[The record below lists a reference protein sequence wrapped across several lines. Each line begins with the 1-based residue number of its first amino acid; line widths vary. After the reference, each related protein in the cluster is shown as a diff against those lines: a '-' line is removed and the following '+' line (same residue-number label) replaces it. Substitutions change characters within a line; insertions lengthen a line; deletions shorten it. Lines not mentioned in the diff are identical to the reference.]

1 MKRTWGTLLG
11 SNKLALS
18 LLAFAV
24 GAAAQWVNYPAAG
37 IPRGADGKPNMSA
50 PAPKTAD
57 GKTDLSGIWI
67 AEDQKFFMNLA
78 NDRKEDEVPL
88 LPWARAL
95 QQQREK
101 DIHRDDPLARCLP
114 QGVPRIN
121 TNGMFPFKIIQTPG
135 LVVILYEQL
144 NLFRQVFMDGRKV
157 ASNPNP
163 AWLGYSTGRWDGD
176 TLVIETS
183 GFNDQTWLDTEK
195 GHPATESLHVTERFR
210 RKDFGNLE
218 VQATIDDPKAY
229 SKPWTTA
236 AQKIHLLLGTEI
248 LEFVCNENEKDA
260 PHLFNK

>member
-1 MKRTWGTLLG
+1 MRG
-11 SNKLALS
+11 LA
-18 LLAFAV
+18 LLAFICLM
-24 GAAAQWVNYPAAG
+24 GGPLLAQWVNYPSAG
-37 IPRGADGKPNMSA
+37 IPLGADGKPSLSA
-50 PAPKTAD
+50 AAPKTAD
-57 GKTDLSGIWI
+57 GKADLSGIWI

-78 NDRKEDEVPL
+78 NDRKEDDVPL

-95 QQQREK
+95 QRQREK
-101 DIHRDDPLARCLP
+101 DIHRDDPLGRCLP

-144 NLFRQVFMDGRKV
+144 NLFRQVFMDGRKLV
-157 ASNPNP
+157 SNPNP
-163 AWLGYSTGRWDGD
+163 AWLGYSTGKWDGD

-236 AQKIHLLLGTEI
+236 AQKMHLMLGTEI

-260 PHLFNK
+260 PHLFVK